1 MTARDQLLREI
12 EQAPNPLVEEVLNFL
27 LFVKSRR
34 ESEMANSSNSDQLKA
49 MASDPDIQNE
59 IKAIEQE
66 FALTERDGLS

>member
-12 EQAPNPLVEEVLNFL
+12 EQAPNRLVEEVLNFL

-49 MASDPDIQNE
+49 LASDPDIQNE